1 MEKEQISLHFID
13 KLHVNILDTGK
24 QINRSMVI
32 IILLCLILISWVSG
46 TSSLNDE
53 ITVGGLKIT
62 IDSWT
67 IPFFFSWLLALLFI
81 YLFGLS
87 LHEIRTLDRIIE
99 LYEELDFKD
108 ESLKDR
114 VCNPLEHPNICTV
127 AFSKLLLGDSA
138 TAKITSALA
147 TYMVVIAFFVLP
159 FFSQGIA
166 FYRLTILLG
175 LKWWLCVSYF
185 FFILLMGC
193 YLLIAVKKM

>member
-13 KLHVNILDTGK
+13 KLHVALLDTGK

-67 IPFFFSWLLALLFI
+67 IPFFCSWLLALLFI

-87 LHEIRTLDRIIE
+87 LHEIRTLDKIIE
-99 LYEELDFKD
+99 LYEEL
-108 ESLKDR
+108 EG
-114 VCNPLEHPNICTV
+114 V
-127 AFSKLLLGDSA
+127 
-138 TAKITSALA
+138 
-147 TYMVVIAFFVLP
+147 FF
-159 FFSQGIA
+159 
-166 FYRLTILLG
+166 
-175 LKWWLCVSYF
+175 
-185 FFILLMGC
+185 
-193 YLLIAVKKM
+193 